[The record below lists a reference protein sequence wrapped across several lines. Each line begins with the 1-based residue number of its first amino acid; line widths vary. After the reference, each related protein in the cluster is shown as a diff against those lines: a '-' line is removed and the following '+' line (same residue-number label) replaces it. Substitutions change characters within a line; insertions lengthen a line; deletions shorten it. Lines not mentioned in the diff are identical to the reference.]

1 MATKTADIT
10 QIFSGQTEVA
20 ELLQQPLVDLTVL
33 SLVLK
38 QLHWSLHGTNFQRVH
53 EFLDVIVDQ
62 ARDASDEVAERI
74 AQLSL
79 VPCGTLEY
87 LDETR
92 IEAPPV
98 DKFLTV
104 DKAVRLGAQALVVTI
119 ETVREAR
126 AQVEELDRITEDML
140 ISISKKLEKQL
151 WMLRSNL

>member
-1 MATKTADIT
+1 
-10 QIFSGQTEVA
+10 
-20 ELLQQPLVDLTVL
+20 
-33 SLVLK
+33 
-38 QLHWSLHGTNFQRVH
+38 
-53 EFLDVIVDQ
+53 VIVDQ